1 MAKKKDNLS
10 NSSVEELKKQLGKI
24 EEDLRSIKWKAEGSK
39 SKNVKESAMLKKDIA
54 RILTFINSRPE
65 SGSRPKVG
73 TKK

>member
-39 SKNVKESAMLKKDIA
+39 SKNVKEEATIKKDIA
-54 RILTFINSRPE
+54 RIMTAI
-65 SGSRPKVG
+65 KA
-73 TKK
+73 KK